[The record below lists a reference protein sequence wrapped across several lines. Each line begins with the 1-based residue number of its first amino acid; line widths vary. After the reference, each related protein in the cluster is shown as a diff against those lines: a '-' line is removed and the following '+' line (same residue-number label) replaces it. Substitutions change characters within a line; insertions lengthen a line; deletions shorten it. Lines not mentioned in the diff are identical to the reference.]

1 MKAMRD
7 FMLERYKRVCPFN
20 SIINQDYYIVSFTVG
35 PVEWLGILQFQYR
48 FYCIAIV
55 ITK

>member
-1 MKAMRD
+1 
-7 FMLERYKRVCPFN
+7 MLERDKWVCPFN